1 MVNRRLT
8 FLRHG
13 LRGSVVKDMGVMGW
27 LRKFGA
33 TGLLLVAQILA
44 AAAADM
50 PDTLPPP
57 RSQWRPPPALD
68 LNAGWYLRGDLG
80 YAWGSIES
88 AEAAP
93 GFTSPTD
100 SKLGNGMTGAGGVGI
115 KTKWLRTDVTIDY
128 LAPLKYDGMI
138 GAPGDVT
145 TKISAVSALFNG
157 YLDLG
162 TWYRMTP
169 YIGAGAGVGYVSVI
183 DYASTLAPPFTADS
197 HHQWNFAWAAMLGM
211 AYTIAPNLQVDFG
224 YRYLHFGDVTTASDN
239 FGAMNFK
246 NIAAHEVR
254 VGLRW
259 SLDDLAE
266 R

>member
-1 MVNRRLT
+1 
-8 FLRHG
+8 
-13 LRGSVVKDMGVMGW
+13 MGW
-27 LRKFGA
+27 LRTFGA
-33 TGLLLVAQILA
+33 AGLLLAAQISA

-57 RSQWRPPPALD
+57 RSQWRPPPPLD
-68 LNAGWYLRGDLG
+68 LNTGWYLRGDLG
-80 YAWGSIES
+80 YAWGSTGN

-100 SKLGNGMTGAGGVGI
+100 NKLGNGVTGGGGVGI
-115 KTKWLRTDVTIDY
+115 KTRWLRTDLTIDY

-138 GAPGDVT
+138 ATPNDVT
-145 TKISAVSALFNG
+145 AKISAVSALFNG

-162 TWYRMTP
+162 TWYHMTP
-169 YIGAGAGVGYVSVI
+169 YIGAGAGVGYVRVT
-183 DYASTLAPPFTADS
+183 DYASALAPPFTADS
-197 HHQWNFAWAAMLGM
+197 HHQWNFAWAAMFGM
-211 AYTIAPNLQVDFG
+211 AYTVAPNLQVDLG
-224 YRYLHFGDVTTASDN
+224 YRYLHFGDATTSSDS

-246 NIAAHEVR
+246 NIAAQEVR

-259 SLDDLAE
+259 SFDDLAE